1 MKNELFEKAELI
13 KDVMNIKEAVKFIV
27 EKSGSIYYENLLN
40 SEDFNKEEEIEDIRE
55 LFGIW
60 LEEFDWTEEEKNF
73 MRNF

>member
-1 MKNELFEKAELI
+1 
-13 KDVMNIKEAVKFIV
+13 MNIKEAVKFIV

-40 SEDFNKEEEIEDIRE
+40 SEDYNKKEEIEGIRE
-55 LFGIW
+55 LFRIW

>member
-1 MKNELFEKAELI
+1 
-13 KDVMNIKEAVKFIV
+13 MNIKEAVKFIV

-40 SEDFNKEEEIEDIRE
+40 SEDYNKEEEIEGIRE

>member
-1 MKNELFEKAELI
+1 
-13 KDVMNIKEAVKFIV
+13 MNIKEAVKFIV

-40 SEDFNKEEEIEDIRE
+40 SEDYNKEEEIEGIRE
-55 LFGIW
+55 LFRIW

>member
-1 MKNELFEKAELI
+1 
-13 KDVMNIKEAVKFIV
+13 MNIKEAVKFIV
-27 EKSGSIYYENLLN
+27 ERSGSIYYEDLLN
-40 SEDFNKEEEIEDIRE
+40 REDYNKEEEIEGIRE

>member
-1 MKNELFEKAELI
+1 
-13 KDVMNIKEAVKFIV
+13 MNIKEAVKFIV
-27 EKSGSIYYENLLN
+27 EKSGSIYYEDLLN
-40 SEDFNKEEEIEDIRE
+40 SEDYNKEEEIEGIRE

>member
-1 MKNELFEKAELI
+1 
-13 KDVMNIKEAVKFIV
+13 MNIKEAVKFIV

-40 SEDFNKEEEIEDIRE
+40 SEDYNKEEEIEDIRE

-60 LEEFDWTEEEKNF
+60 LEEFDWTEEEKKF

>member
-1 MKNELFEKAELI
+1 
-13 KDVMNIKEAVKFIV
+13 MNIKEAVKFIV

-40 SEDFNKEEEIEDIRE
+40 SEDYNKEEEIEGIRE

-60 LEEFDWTEEEKNF
+60 LEEFDWTEEEKKF

>member
-1 MKNELFEKAELI
+1 
-13 KDVMNIKEAVKFIV
+13 MNIKEAIKFIV

-40 SEDFNKEEEIEDIRE
+40 SEDYNKEEEIEGIRE

-60 LEEFDWTEEEKNF
+60 LEEFNWTKEEENF

>member
-1 MKNELFEKAELI
+1 
-13 KDVMNIKEAVKFIV
+13 MNIKEAVKFIV
-27 EKSGSIYYENLLN
+27 EKGGSIYYENLLN

-73 MRNF
+73 MKKFLK

>member
-1 MKNELFEKAELI
+1 
-13 KDVMNIKEAVKFIV
+13 MNIKEAIKFIV
-27 EKSGSIYYENLLN
+27 EKGGSIYYENLLN

-60 LEEFDWTEEEKNF
+60 LEEFDWTEKEKNF

>member
-1 MKNELFEKAELI
+1 
-13 KDVMNIKEAVKFIV
+13 MNIKEAIKFIV
-27 EKSGSIYYENLLN
+27 EKGGSIYYENLLD

-60 LEEFDWTEEEKNF
+60 LEEFDWTEEEKKF

>member
-1 MKNELFEKAELI
+1 
-13 KDVMNIKEAVKFIV
+13 MNIKEAIKFIV

-40 SEDFNKEEEIEDIRE
+40 SEDYNKEEEIEGIRE

-60 LEEFDWTEEEKNF
+60 LEEFDWTKEEENF

>member
-1 MKNELFEKAELI
+1 
-13 KDVMNIKEAVKFIV
+13 MNIKEAVKFIV
-27 EKSGSIYYENLLN
+27 ERSGSIYYEDLLN
-40 SEDFNKEEEIEDIRE
+40 SEDYNKEEEIEDIRE

>member
-1 MKNELFEKAELI
+1 
-13 KDVMNIKEAVKFIV
+13 MNIKEVVKFIV
-27 EKSGSIYYENLLN
+27 EKGGSIYYENLLN
-40 SEDFNKEEEIEDIRE
+40 SEDFNEEEEIEDIRE